1 MSEHPNA
8 FIGTYFYFSHE
19 DSLNFINILVKAYLV
34 LRLCT
39 YICNVLGY
47 ADNLLSWCNN
57 SFPKLN
63 TKRFCPFSWHQK
75 ISHFISAFIISWIVQ
90 RQIPFGTVFWTSNLI
105 IYLIKFYFND
115 LRIISTKSNFLI
127 LMNFI
132 FVVSYCID
140 FHRKKRHV
148 IRLNSVYIG
157 QRKNDA
163 SLDISVKNDSNRLT
177 CDTIIIVELSIERRT
192 QFNCW
197 PFFNQYYLCLEPCF
211 ICATCHDKNVVSS
224 LVISWISL

>member
-1 MSEHPNA
+1 MLWFKEPARKQQWSKWNLGLRQMSEHPNA
-8 FIGTYFYFSHE
+8 FIGTYFYFSYE

-57 SFPKLN
+57 SFQKLN

-105 IYLIKFYFND
+105 IYLIKFYFSD
-115 LRIISTKSNFLI
+115 LRIISTKFWFWLI
-127 LMNFI
+127 
-132 FVVSYCID
+132 SY
-140 FHRKKRHV
+140 
-148 IRLNSVYIG
+148 L
-157 QRKNDA
+157 
-163 SLDISVKNDSNRLT
+163 
-177 CDTIIIVELSIERRT
+177 
-192 QFNCW
+192 
-197 PFFNQYYLCLEPCF
+197 
-211 ICATCHDKNVVSS
+211 
-224 LVISWISL
+224 

>member
-8 FIGTYFYFSHE
+8 FIGTYFYFSYE

-57 SFPKLN
+57 SFQKLN

-105 IYLIKFYFND
+105 IYLIRFYFSDLRVISMKYLYYSLTHYFSDFDEFHICSIILYWFSPKKKTSYKIKFYIHWTKKKMSG
-115 LRIISTKSNFLI
+115 LLIS
-127 LMNFI
+127 
-132 FVVSYCID
+132 
-140 FHRKKRHV
+140 R
-148 IRLNSVYIG
+148 
-157 QRKNDA
+157 
-163 SLDISVKNDSNRLT
+163 
-177 CDTIIIVELSIERRT
+177 
-192 QFNCW
+192 
-197 PFFNQYYLCLEPCF
+197 
-211 ICATCHDKNVVSS
+211 
-224 LVISWISL
+224 